1 MRAII
6 KNLNKNLFNNNIK
19 LLPIIFL
26 ILFSRLIPH
35 PPNFTPIISIAIL
48 SPLFF
53 NKNIISLSV
62 LILGMFVTDIFLGI
76 YSNMI
81 FIYLAIVL
89 IFYFSKS
96 FFKLDSFKK
105 IILCSFFSSLIF
117 FIVTNFAVWSFNGLY
132 SKNLEGLIACYLLA
146 IPFFHNTLIST
157 MLFSSITYF
166 VFYKLK
172 GKFIYN

>member
-1 MRAII
+1 MSLQNLNKKFFN
-6 KNLNKNLFNNNIK
+6 KNLNLV
-19 LLPIIFL
+19 PIVLI

-81 FIYLAIVL
+81 FIYLTIVL
-89 IFYFSKS
+89 IFYFSKY
-96 FFKLDSFKK
+96 FFRLDSFKK
-105 IILCSFFSSLIF
+105 IILCSFFSSTIF
-117 FIVTNFAVWSFNGLY
+117 FIVTNFAVWSFSGLY

-166 VFYKLK
+166 VFLKLK

>member
-1 MRAII
+1 MSLQNLNKKFFN
-6 KNLNKNLFNNNIK
+6 KNLNLV
-19 LLPIIFL
+19 PIVLI
-26 ILFSRLIPH
+26 ILFSRFIPH

-81 FIYLAIVL
+81 FIYLTIVL
-89 IFYFSKS
+89 IFYLSKY
-96 FFKLDSFKK
+96 FFRLDSFKK
-105 IILCSFFSSLIF
+105 IILCSFFSSTIF
-117 FIVTNFAVWSFNGLY
+117 FIVTNFAVWSFSGLY

-166 VFYKLK
+166 VFLKLK